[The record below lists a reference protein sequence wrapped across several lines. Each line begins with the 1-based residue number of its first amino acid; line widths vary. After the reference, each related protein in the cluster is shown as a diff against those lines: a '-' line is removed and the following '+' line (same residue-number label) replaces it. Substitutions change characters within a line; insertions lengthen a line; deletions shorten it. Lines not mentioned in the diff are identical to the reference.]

1 MKIYYIPKIQ
11 KRNYAYVKYK
21 RKQVD
26 EIMCCTYHMS
36 TMYFK
41 ICSLPVS
48 AVASDAPVI
57 RSVNGWSVPAGSTKQ
72 SSTEV
77 YLYPGDIV
85 YFDFTYTPS
94 YVSMSFGLLTPSNL

>member
-1 MKIYYIPKIQ
+1 MSNTKENKLMKLCAALIICLLCIL
-11 KRNYAYVKYK
+11 
-21 RKQVD
+21 
-26 EIMCCTYHMS
+26 
-36 TMYFK
+36 K
-41 ICSLPVS
+41 ICSSPVS